1 MINFVNLLPSMKF
14 PMQRILTLLLFL
26 VAATNGYAQ
35 DYKCTINRIASADDS
50 DSGVTGFR
58 NRTYLG
64 KEFTVER
71 RTGLMAGV
79 LKNSYVTTPEIVD
92 PGSSDNSFK
101 VVTTMSRRQGLGPGT
116 MVYVLVVKEYLPG
129 QRKPFTFLENDVAF
143 FGTCLH
149 F

>member
-1 MINFVNLLPSMKF
+1 MKYF
-14 PMQRILTLLLFL
+14 PTVPIMTLRMQRTLALLLFL
-26 VAATNGYAQ
+26 IVSPNGYAQ

-50 DSGVTGFR
+50 DSGVTAFR

-71 RTGLMAGV
+71 RTGLMAGI

-92 PGSSDNSFK
+92 PGSSDNSFT
-101 VVTTMSRRQGLGPGT
+101 VVTRMSRKQGLGPGT
-116 MVYVLVVKEYLPG
+116 MVYVLVVKEYLRG
-129 QRKPFTFLENDVAF
+129 SRKPFTFLENDVAF